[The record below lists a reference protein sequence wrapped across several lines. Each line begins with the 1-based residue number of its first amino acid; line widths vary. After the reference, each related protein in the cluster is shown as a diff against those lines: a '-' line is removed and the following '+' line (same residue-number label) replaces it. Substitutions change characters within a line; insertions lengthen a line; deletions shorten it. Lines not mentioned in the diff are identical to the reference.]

1 METLYTDAD
10 ERERQRLF
18 RAYEKA
24 KEQHA
29 KDQQRIDALQA
40 DVEAAEAAL
49 RRAEVTRTLTHPELV
64 ELQAAIDRAVQVR
77 DVARK
82 QADAALTQAR
92 SALQAHTNRFVA
104 AACGWLGS
112 FEKNFDYD
120 GKLVQLCQD
129 TRRRLDRCLR
139 DLRPLPE
146 IGAIFAEA
154 EKQIT
159 AWKLPAAPQNTW
171 LTGKPY
177 QTKLTIPR
185 IADFFRA

>member
-1 METLYTDAD
+1 MELFTDAD
-10 ERERQRLF
+10 ERERQRL
-18 RAYEKA
+18 AKQYEKA

-29 KDQQRIDALQA
+29 KDQQRIDAFLQA

-49 RRAEVTRTLTHPELV
+49 RRAEVTRTLSHPQLA
-64 ELQAAIDRAVQVR
+64 ELQAAIDAARQAR

-82 QADAALTQAR
+82 RADAALTQAR
-92 SALQAHTNRFVA
+92 SALQAHINRFVA
-104 AACGWLGS
+104 AACGWIGS
-112 FEKNFDYD
+112 FERAYDYD
-120 GKLVQLCQD
+120 PKLTELCRD